1 MNYVAIMAGGIGS
14 RFWPAS
20 RTVKP
25 KQFHDILGVGK
36 SLLRLT
42 FERFLELVPA
52 SNIFVIT
59 NEQYLPLVQ
68 EHLPELANEQIL
80 GEPSRNNTAPSVAW
94 MAFRLQALNP
104 EANMVIA
111 PSDHV
116 ILKEKAFLDNVG
128 KALKFTAQNEALC
141 TLGIQPTR
149 ADTGYGYIHYQR
161 KEATPD
167 GIHKVIE
174 FVEKPDRATATR
186 YLQSGE
192 YLWNAG
198 IFIWRAQTIL
208 RAFEKHCPGVFDIL
222 NPGRDS
228 FGTPAE
234 QQFIRTQYPFT
245 ENISVDFAILEK
257 ADNVYTLPS
266 DIGWSDLGTWASLH
280 EELKKDEAGNVLQ
293 GSMVVAEDVNNSL
306 IRAEEGKL
314 VVVKG
319 LKDYIVVDDED
330 VLLIW
335 PKAEEQ
341 DIKRLRAV
349 LETRFSEKLF

>member
-20 RTVKP
+20 RSARP

-52 SNIFVIT
+52 ENIFVIT
-59 NEQYLPLVQ
+59 NEQYRPLVQ
-68 EHLPELANEQIL
+68 EHLPELTDAQIL

-94 MAFRLQALNP
+94 MAFRLHALNP

-116 ILKEKAFLDNVG
+116 ILKEKAFLENIG
-128 KALKFTAQNEALC
+128 KALRFTANNDALC

-149 ADTGYGYIHYQR
+149 PDTGYGYIHYDR
-161 KEATPD
+161 TPATPE

-174 FVEKPDRATATR
+174 FVEKPDRETALQH
-186 YLQSGE
+186 LQSGN

-198 IFIWRAQTIL
+198 IFIWRADTIL
-208 RAFEKHCPGVFDIL
+208 RAFEKYCPGVFEVL
-222 NPGRDS
+222 KEGKDS
-228 FGTPAE
+228 YGTPAE
-234 QQFIRTQYPFT
+234 QQFIRGQYPAT

-257 ADNVYTLPS
+257 AGNVYTIPS

-280 EELKKDEAGNVLQ
+280 TELEQDEAGNVLQ
-293 GSMVVAEDVNNSL
+293 GSMVIAEDVHNSL
-306 IRAEEGKL
+306 IRAQEGKL

-319 LKDYIVVDDED
+319 LTDYIVVDDGD

-341 DIKRLRAV
+341 AIKKLRAG
-349 LETRFSEKLF
+349 LEARFPENLF